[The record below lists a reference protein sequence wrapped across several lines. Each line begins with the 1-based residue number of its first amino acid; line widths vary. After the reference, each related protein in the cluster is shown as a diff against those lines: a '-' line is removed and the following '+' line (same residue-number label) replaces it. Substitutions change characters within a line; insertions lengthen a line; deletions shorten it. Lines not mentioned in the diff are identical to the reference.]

1 MKNFPL
7 ATLIDT
13 FLTVILGF
21 LFCFLV
27 LNYFVDKPYSII
39 IAISLGVMF
48 ALLVYKVSIKKF
60 KKRQSEKAQ
69 TEQSELVINQLDFLS
84 ANELTTLF
92 FKALEDDGKKPE
104 RKRGYIYLKES
115 KTAIFLSFG
124 FENKNKK
131 DIVKAYTYTCDK
143 EKDISRS
150 IILAGEFPAEII
162 EFANRFGGKIKL
174 VYGNDVYKFLL
185 KHDNLP
191 KITCEIL
198 KTQKIKRKKLSSLLY
213 KKNSRKFL
221 LFGFMFLLMSYVV
234 PIKLY
239 YLIFGGI
246 MLIFGFTLMFFGK
259 YTEEE

>member
-7 ATLIDT
+7 ATVIDT
-13 FLTVILGF
+13 FLTAILGF

-27 LNYFVDKPYSII
+27 LNYFVDKPYSLI
-39 IAISLGVMF
+39 IAVALGIMIAV
-48 ALLVYKVSIKKF
+48 LVYKVSIKKF
-60 KKRQSEKAQ
+60 RKRQNEKAQ
-69 TEQSELVINQLDFLS
+69 TEQSELVLNQLDFLS
-84 ANELTTLF
+84 SSELTTLF
-92 FKALEDDGKKPE
+92 SKAFEDDGKKVE
-104 RKRGYIYLKES
+104 KKRGYIYLKES
-115 KTAIFLSFG
+115 KIAVFLSFG
-124 FENKNKK
+124 FENKSKK
-131 DIVKAYTYTCDK
+131 EIVKAYTYTCDK
-143 EKDISRS
+143 EKDIAKAV
-150 IILAGEFPAEII
+150 ILSSEFPSEII

-174 VYGNDVYKFLL
+174 VHGNDVYKLLL

-198 KTQKIKRKKLSSLLY
+198 KSQKVKRRKLSSLLY

-221 LFGFMFLLMSYVV
+221 LFGLMFLLMSYVV

-239 YLIFGGI
+239 YLICGGL